1 MRYWILLAAAAFMAS
16 QAQAE
21 QPTVEHMNYRT
32 IEIAGQKFALVDTVI
47 NDGGKRV
54 ACSQYVAKFDKE
66 ETSGGSKLNV
76 QIEHTCTDQPKSL
89 AMK

>member
-1 MRYWILLAAAAFMAS
+1 MRYWIIFAAAALLTSPAK
-16 QAQAE
+16 AE

-32 IEIAGQKFALVDTVI
+32 IEIAGQKFALVDTVV

-66 ETSGGSKLNV
+66 ETEAGSKLNV
-76 QIEHTCTDQPKSL
+76 QIEHTYTDQPKSL